1 MRARRI
7 TEAGMMTE
15 QLTADGVNG
24 IVELDGET
32 VRIWTKGA
40 LSLVNPEMMHVK
52 EIYLGDIAS
61 IQFRNAGMLTHGYIQ
76 FTFFGGG
83 GPRARLDEAV
93 RDGKA
98 VMFRRR
104 QQPEFED
111 LRDSIEEARRNL
123 RAGMLEQTNSYRF
136 AGRVD

>member
-1 MRARRI
+1 
-7 TEAGMMTE
+7 MTE
-15 QLTADGVNG
+15 QLSADGVNG
-24 IVELDGET
+24 IVELDGDT

-40 LSLVNPEMMHVK
+40 LSLVNPDLMHFK

-61 IQFRNAGMLTHGYIQ
+61 IQFRGAGLLTHGYIQ

-98 VMFRRR
+98 VMFRKR
-104 QQPEFED
+104 QQAEFED
-111 LRDSIEEARRNL
+111 IRDTIEDARRAL
-123 RAGMLEQTNSYRF
+123 RAGMFHRSNGAIPTEAT
-136 AGRVD
+136 D